1 MYYGGVLKSIRKYAR
16 NHNVN
21 IVDNVSSETN
31 CIMHTINS
39 VPKGTKF
46 FYDLLMK
53 KTVVTHKYCDKW
65 KDELNTDIEWK
76 KVFENVSHNIEIKL
90 RWFQIRI
97 NTRIICTNITLFA
110 MKLKNNDLCTFCN
123 EERHHVS

>member
-1 MYYGGVLKSIRKYAR
+1 
-16 NHNVN
+16 
-21 IVDNVSSETN
+21 
-31 CIMHTINS
+31 
-39 VPKGTKF
+39 
-46 FYDLLMK
+46 MK